1 MAHGSFVELDAGDPN
16 VLAYRR
22 ELGSESLL
30 VVVNLSGEVRSIRLG
45 DLLPPEGGQL
55 ELVLGNGDASA
66 RDALGEW
73 EARVYRLTS

>member
-1 MAHGSFVELDAGDPN
+1 VAHGSFVELDAGDPN

-55 ELVLGNGDASA
+55 VLGNGDASA